1 MKNVH
6 ASGKRKMAIAR
17 ATLKQGNGL
26 IRINSVPLEFIEPK
40 MSRLKLREPFIL
52 AGEIANKVDIDV
64 DVAGGG
70 ITSQAEAS
78 RLAIAKALVDFT
90 KNDKL
95 KEIFLNYDRNLLVAD
110 VRRKEAAKPNR
121 HGQARSHVQKSYR
134 YGGKDDHTNQMLQLR
149 QTNSSFMGNLCRAC

>member
-1 MKNVH
+1 MKNIH
-6 ASGKRKMAIAR
+6 TSGKRKRAIAR

-26 IRINSVPLEFIEPK
+26 VRVNNVPIEFIEPK
-40 MSRLKLREPFIL
+40 MSRLKLKEPLLL
-52 AGEIANKVDIDV
+52 AGDVANKVDIDV
-64 DVAGGG
+64 GVVGGG
-70 ITSQAEAS
+70 TTSQAEAS

-121 HGQARSHVQKSYR
+121 HGQARSKVQKSYR
-134 YGGKDDHTNQMLQLR
+134 
-149 QTNSSFMGNLCRAC
+149 